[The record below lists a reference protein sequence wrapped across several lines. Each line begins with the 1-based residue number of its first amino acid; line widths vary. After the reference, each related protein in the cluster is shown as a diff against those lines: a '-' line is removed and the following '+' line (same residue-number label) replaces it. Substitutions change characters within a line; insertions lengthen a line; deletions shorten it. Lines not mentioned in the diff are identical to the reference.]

1 MATYELAFRMQSAG
15 PELIDLAQE
24 SEKTLDMYG
33 VNNETTRPFGTNCLL
48 ARRMIERG
56 VRFVQ
61 LLHGS
66 WDHHRELIKSL
77 KKNCDMTDQPVAAL
91 LADLKERGLLD
102 STLVVWAG
110 EFGRTPLVQLNSL
123 EKGGEGRDHHPFA
136 SQYLDGRSRYQGRP
150 DHWGNRRTRSE
161 CRGG

>member
-1 MATYELAFRMQSAG
+1 
-15 PELIDLAQE
+15 
-24 SEKTLDMYG
+24 
-33 VNNETTRPFGTNCLL
+33 
-48 ARRMIERG
+48 MIERG

-66 WDHHRELIKSL
+66 WDHHRELIKNL

-91 LADLKERGLLD
+91 LKDLKESGLLD
-102 STLVVWAG
+102 STLVIWAG

-136 SQYLDGRSRYQGRP
+136 YSIWMAGAGIKGGQTIGATDDLGLNVVEDKTHVHDLQATVLHLLGLDHTRLTYRHLGRDFRLTDIAGELI
-150 DHWGNRRTRSE
+150 TKALA
-161 CRGG
+161 